1 MLFSSFAVLYKH
13 SQKMQD
19 HYQRG
24 IQLKLHP
31 QYLLGTTFSNNFCL
45 MSWYEGQYKI
55 KQISFSTSFSSQY
68 SQIPSSSGTPVD
80 S

>member
-1 MLFSSFAVLYKH
+1 
-13 SQKMQD
+13 MQD

-31 QYLLGTTFSNNFCL
+31 QYLLGTTFSNSFCL
-45 MSWYEGQYKI
+45 KLWCKGQYEI
-55 KQISFSTSFSSQY
+55 KGILFSTSFSSQY
-68 SQIPSSSGTPVD
+68 SLILSSSGTPVN